1 MLTDMLSFTMDPIE
15 VVLRGTMMY
24 WFLFAIFRFVL
35 RRDVG
40 AVGLADVLLL
50 VIVADAA
57 QNAMAGDYK
66 TVPEGMLLVS
76 ALIAWNVLLDWAS
89 FRFHLVRRVAMPRP
103 LLLIH
108 HGQVQRRN
116 LRREFITMDELM
128 TALRQNGVKDPSEV
142 AEAYMEGDGSFSVLR
157 KEDETSHQGRQGS
170 EQRKERVVK

>member
-1 MLTDMLSFTMDPIE
+1 MLTDMFSFTMNPIE
-15 VVLRGTMMY
+15 VILRGTLMY
-24 WFLFAIFRFVL
+24 WFLFVVFRFVL

-40 AVGLADVLLL
+40 AVGIADVLLL

-76 ALIAWNVLLDWAS
+76 TLIGWNVLLDWAI
-89 FRFHLVRRVAMPRP
+89 FRFRFVRRVAMSEP

-108 HGQVQRRN
+108 DGKVQRRN

-128 TALRQNGVKDPSEV
+128 AALRQNGVQDPSEV
-142 AEAYMEGDGSFSVLR
+142 AQAYMEGDGSFSVIR
-157 KEDETSHQGRQGS
+157 KEGGAPQEGS
-170 EQRKERVVK
+170 SRGKGRVVG